1 MKLSDKI
8 TADRV
13 GGLIWVVF
21 GAAIIYG
28 SWMMDRLTQLQ
39 IHPATA
45 PGLVP
50 ALLGAGIAALGLI
63 LMLRSEATS
72 TGDFSVAAEKD
83 AAAGI
88 DATDEAPI
96 EDGLALK
103 RVLLSWAL
111 CITYG
116 GLLLGRSAPYWVLT
130 VAFLFLHINLIDET
144 NNVPAK
150 LDKRRAL
157 IAAILA
163 VAFATAVALIFEKIF
178 LVRLP

>member
-1 MKLSDKI
+1 MKLSDRI

-21 GAAIIYG
+21 GAAVIYG

-39 IHPATA
+39 VHPATA

-50 ALLGAGIAALGLI
+50 GLLGAGIAALGLI
-63 LMLRSEATS
+63 LLFRSDAKPTA
-72 TGDFSVAAEKD
+72 DFSATADSGDNAD
-83 AAAGI
+83 AA
-88 DATDEAPI
+88 DEVSI
-96 EDGLALK
+96 EDGLAPK
-103 RVLLSWAL
+103 RVLLSWVL

-116 GLLLGRSAPYWVLT
+116 GLLLGRGAPYWLLT

-144 NNVPAK
+144 NDVPAK

-163 VAFATAVALIFEKIF
+163 VTFATAVAQIFEKIF

>member
-50 ALLGAGIAALGLI
+50 GLLGIGIVILGLI
-63 LMLRSEATS
+63 LLFRAEART
-72 TGDFSVAAEKD
+72 TADFSGSAGQGGATASETAED
-83 AAAGI
+83 PA
-88 DATDEAPI
+88 

-103 RVLLSWAL
+103 RVLLSWVL

-116 GLLLGRSAPYWVLT
+116 GLLLGHGAPYWVLT
-130 VAFLFLHINLIDET
+130 AAFLFLHINLIDET
-144 NNVPAK
+144 NAVPAK
-150 LDKRRAL
+150 LDKHRAL
-157 IAAILA
+157 IAAIIA
-163 VAFATAVALIFEKIF
+163 VAFATAVALIFEKVF